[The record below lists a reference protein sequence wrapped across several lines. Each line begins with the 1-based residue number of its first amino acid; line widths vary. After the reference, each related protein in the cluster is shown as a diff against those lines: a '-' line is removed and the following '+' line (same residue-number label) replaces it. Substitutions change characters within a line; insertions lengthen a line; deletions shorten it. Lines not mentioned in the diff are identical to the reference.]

1 MSRLFELAI
10 ALLVLGVC
18 VLATPVNAATVCK
31 LPGVEDG
38 LALLARQHA
47 QALDPLADCAEKC
60 TPGAQRDL
68 MLLVDDIPSPRHL
81 PLVSGA
87 DEVASWHA
95 EIFEKLSELR
105 DDGEALQ
112 YCHLTL

>member
-10 ALLVLGVC
+10 ALLVLGIAVT
-18 VLATPVNAATVCK
+18 ATPVHAATLCK
-31 LPGVEDG
+31 IPGAEDG
-38 LALLARQHA
+38 LALLARQHV
-47 QALDPLADCAEKC
+47 QALGPLADCAEKC

-105 DDGEALQ
+105 DDEETLQ
-112 YCHLTL
+112 YCQLTL

>member
-1 MSRLFELAI
+1 MSRFFQVAV
-10 ALLVLGVC
+10 ALLVLGIS
-18 VLATPVNAATVCK
+18 LPPTSAHAATVCVTLGAK
-31 LPGVEDG
+31 DG

-47 QALDPLADCAEKC
+47 QAPGLLADCAEKC

-81 PLVSGA
+81 PIVSGA

-95 EIFEKLSELR
+95 EIFEKLSDLR
-105 DDGEALQ
+105 EEEEAVQ
-112 YCHLTL
+112 YCQLML